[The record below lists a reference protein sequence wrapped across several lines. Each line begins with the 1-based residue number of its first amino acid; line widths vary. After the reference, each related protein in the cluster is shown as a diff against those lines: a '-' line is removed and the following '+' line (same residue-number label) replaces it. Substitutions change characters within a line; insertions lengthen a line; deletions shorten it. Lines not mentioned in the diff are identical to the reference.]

1 MPLTPVFKSHQ
12 ISVNIHIFFLSFFVF
27 MQHSRFIFNSV
38 DLILLCW
45 YGFSKHAKCIVY
57 VPAIRLFQR
66 HKTINANTVTASNG
80 PTMKYHCTV
89 VLAAK
94 KKQTNKHTNKKKH
107 EGPKANQIRSLLK
120 FICYPRLI
128 PLNGLIGLLMLHVAI
143 LFVILFVCFLLLF
156 FVLNFFG
163 FVFPVFAQKCKVIS
177 ERVLGPMRGISP

>member
-1 MPLTPVFKSHQ
+1 ML
-12 ISVNIHIFFLSFFVF
+12 
-27 MQHSRFIFNSV
+27 HSRFIFNSV
-38 DLILLCW
+38 DLFLLCW
-45 YGFSKHAKCIVY
+45 YGFSNHTKCIVY

-94 KKQTNKHTNKKKH
+94 KKNKQTNTQTNKRKEQKNKRILSYYGASKH
-107 EGPKANQIRSLLK
+107 EGPKAKQIRSLLK
-120 FICYPRLI
+120 FICYPRLT